1 VNAFGGSAA
10 VASIR
15 VVKERSEGLAPAAAE
30 LYAHG
35 PVLLA
40 AARAMTVDDADAE
53 DLVQA
58 TFEIAIRSLTSLRDP
73 AAMRFWLLRIEVREA
88 MRITRRMRRFVRFDA
103 HVREIPH
110 TDPALADRVALKQAL
125 TSLPIRVRAAVALHH
140 LAGLSVRQTAEA
152 LGVSENTVKSE
163 LKVGL
168 ARLREELA
176 DD

>member
-1 VNAFGGSAA
+1 M
-10 VASIR
+10 
-15 VVKERSEGLAPAAAE
+15 VKERNEGLAPATVA
-30 LYAHG
+30 LYTHG

-40 AARAMTVDDADAE
+40 AARAMTVDDADAQ

-58 TFEIAIRSLTSLRDP
+58 TFEIALRSLTSLRDP
-73 AAMRFWLLRIEVREA
+73 GAMRFWLLRIEAREA

-103 HVREIPH
+103 HVREIPRS
-110 TDPALADRVALKQAL
+110 DPAIADSFALKQAL
-125 TSLPIRVRAAVALHH
+125 AALPIRVRAAVALHH

-168 ARLREELA
+168 ARLREELT